1 MLNNNIIQSINKNR
15 EKEEIIK
22 LKKELIKA
30 NKIIEDQ
37 KIKIKQLEYQLNNKD
52 EIYKNILKLKTKEIE
67 ELKNNYYLKK
77 KWE

>member
-1 MLNNNIIQSINKNR
+1 MINNNINQSINKNR

-77 KWE
+77 K